1 MKSNVQS
8 SVELNMQTNVQL
20 RKGQQSDLP
29 ALVRFNQAM
38 ALETETL
45 SLDEVLLTKGVNA
58 LLSEPEKGFYLVAEA
73 DGDGE
78 IVGSL
83 MVTFEWS
90 DWRAL
95 NYYWIQSVYIRP
107 ENRRQG
113 IYGKLYQQVKTIAA
127 ENGGAASFRL
137 YVEQENTKAQQT
149 YQALGMEQSY
159 YLMYEEK

>member
-1 MKSNVQS
+1 MKIR
-8 SVELNMQTNVQL
+8 T
-20 RKGQQSDLP
+20 GQQSDLA
-29 ALVRFNQAM
+29 ALVQFNQAM
-38 ALETETL
+38 ALETENL
-45 SLDEVLLTKGVNA
+45 SLDEALLTKGVNT
-58 LLSEPEKGFYLVAEA
+58 LLLEPEKGCYLVAEL
-73 DGDGE
+73 DGE

-90 DWRAL
+90 DWRAM

-149 YQALGMEQSY
+149 YKALGMEQSY

>member
-1 MKSNVQS
+1 MKI
-8 SVELNMQTNVQL
+8 
-20 RKGQQSDLP
+20 RKGQQSDLS
-29 ALVRFNQAM
+29 ALIQFNQAM
-38 ALETETL
+38 AMETEEL
-45 SLDEVLLTKGVNA
+45 ALDDNLLKKGVNT
-58 LLSEPEKGFYLVAEA
+58 LLSQPEKGFYLVAEI
-73 DGDGE
+73 GNE

-90 DWRAL
+90 DWRAKD
-95 NYYWIQSVYIRP
+95 YYWIQSVYIRP

-113 IYGKLYQQVKTIAA
+113 IYGKLYQAVKDIAE

-137 YVEQENTKAQQT
+137 YVEQENSKAQQT